1 MDRFALR
8 VTLTFAAL
16 AFAFASS
23 ARAQPLP
30 TLHVRGFA
38 LALDRTS
45 VNVGQAF
52 HLSLKTHVDER
63 LSALDNV
70 VLPNLS
76 GLEDLGDERRCSA
89 SKNGTDCVETLTLD
103 AQDPGDR
110 TIGPAT
116 LEAVDPHTGRPHNI
130 ESNLVTIH
138 VTGQPQTSNAAPAP
152 DFFSDVVAAAV
163 RGVITFI
170 LVVVAAWAL
179 LWGFGRRRARQAPP
193 IVAQPPP
200 PAPPPVAPVS
210 WATQFAALTEALAR
224 EPTRA
229 RAVAVREALRRHV
242 GARDEET
249 LADLVARNAA
259 NGQRNTLVALA
270 AIERAAFCEE
280 ERVPEAAREALPYL
294 KI

>member
-1 MDRFALR
+1 MDRLALR
-8 VTLTFAAL
+8 VTLACAAL
-16 AFAFASS
+16 AFASPV
-23 ARAQPLP
+23 RAQPLP
-30 TLHVRGFA
+30 TLHVRGFV

-45 VNVGQAF
+45 VNVGEAF
-52 HLSLKTHVDER
+52 HLTLKTHVDEQ

-103 AQDPGDR
+103 AADPGDR

-116 LEAVDPHTGRPHNI
+116 LEAIDPRTGRPHNI

-138 VTGQPQTSNAAPAP
+138 VTGQPKTSNESTEP
-152 DFFSDVVAAAV
+152 DVVGDIVAAAV
-163 RGVITFI
+163 RGIITFV
-170 LVVVAAWAL
+170 LVVVAVWAL
-179 LWGFGRRRARQAPP
+179 LWGFGRRRVRPAPPP
-193 IVAQPPP
+193 IVAPPPPPPPP
-200 PAPPPVAPVS
+200 PAAVGD
-210 WATQFAALTEALAR
+210 WAAQLAALTEALAR

-229 RAVAVREALRRHV
+229 RAIAVREALRRHV

-259 NGQRNTLVALA
+259 NGQPNTLVALA

-280 ERVPEAAREALPYL
+280 ARVPEAAREALPYL
-294 KI
+294 KS

>member
-16 AFAFASS
+16 AFASS

-116 LEAVDPHTGRPHNI
+116 RCGKNVI
-130 ESNLVTIH
+130 K
-138 VTGQPQTSNAAPAP
+138 QPRDDSRHGSAP
-152 DFFSDVVAAAV
+152 DEQ
-163 RGVITFI
+163 RGPG
-170 LVVVAAWAL
+170 ARL
-179 LWGFGRRRARQAPP
+179 LFGRRRRGRTRCHHLHSRRRRRVGAPLGFR
-193 IVAQPPP
+193 
-200 PAPPPVAPVS
+200 PASRETGAADRR
-210 WATQFAALTEALAR
+210 ATAS
-224 EPTRA
+224 A
-229 RAVAVREALRRHV
+229 RATTRR
-242 GARDEET
+242 T
-249 LADLVARNAA
+249 
-259 NGQRNTLVALA
+259 
-270 AIERAAFCEE
+270 C
-280 ERVPEAAREALPYL
+280 
-294 KI
+294 